1 MRYRHVATYIGPQA
15 PFVTNITNLRSFS
28 GPDGHALYSIT
39 HVGGGIAA
47 YRVTAADLPIEMIGA
62 QPHAAS
68 LSYGGTPD
76 ASIVTLKDGPVLFG
90 TGLRDALGAGIRL
103 DDQGGFRAEA
113 PLAGPAGLP
122 GDVIRLGQF
131 QTTQGNFLYSARDGQ
146 TAFDI
151 WRQAADGTIAHVT
164 QAALP
169 LGSGVQGTE
178 IDDMLVATLADR
190 SFLISASAT
199 GNYVAVQMI
208 HADGS
213 VGTAHMLW
221 SWHGLGMDQP
231 SHLATVAVGG
241 VTYLVVAAAQSSS
254 LTTMRLT
261 YEGELLPADHV
272 IDERSTR
279 FAGAT
284 ALATATLDG
293 RAFVFV
299 GGGDDGLSVF
309 TVLPEGRLMH
319 LATLVDTDD
328 RALADVS
335 ALSALVIE
343 GKIALFASSRRESG
357 ITQFVFEPGGIGLTR
372 VVGAGWQSGTEGND
386 MMQASA
392 ETRGLDGG
400 AGDDILIA
408 GGSPVQMTGGAGAD
422 IFVAAEVNGK
432 ITITD
437 FEPGVDRLDLSF
449 LGMVRNVGQLG
460 FRPESYGIRIF
471 YGNSVIWVMT
481 RDNTML
487 QASAF
492 DNSLF
497 PIAHYAAPD
506 MRTTVAGTAGNDTLN
521 ASRNGSDVFGHAG
534 NDLLLGGPGDDN
546 LQGGAGNDT
555 LRAEAGADTLMGHE
569 GNDLLFGGDG
579 NDSLVGGPG
588 DDTLWGQVGND
599 LLYGDDGNDLLWGGD
614 GNDLL
619 WGGNGN
625 DNLAGGAGSDT
636 LRGDAGNDTLIG
648 HEGNDLFFGG
658 NGNDSLV
665 GGPGDDTLW
674 GQVGN
679 DTLSG
684 DHGND
689 LLWGGDGNDL
699 LWGGNGNDNLA
710 GGTGSDTLRGD
721 AGKDTLIGHEGNDLL
736 FGGDGNDSLV
746 GGAGDDTLWGQ
757 VGNDTLSGDDG
768 NDLLYGGDGSDLL
781 WGGNGDDLIYGGDGN
796 DTLRGDGGDD
806 LLRGDAGDDLLFGG
820 DGNDSL
826 VGGAGHDTL
835 WGQVG
840 NDTLSG
846 DDGNDLLYG
855 GDGSDLL
862 WGGNGDDLIY
872 GGDGND
878 TLRGDGGND
887 LLRGDAGDD
896 ILEGGSGND
905 TLLGGNG
912 YDMLWGGDGND
923 TLNGGAGHDT
933 LYGDAGA
940 DVLHGDEGHDLIH
953 GGDGDDTLLGGA
965 GHDSLFGD
973 LGADLLDG
981 GPGNDDV
988 FGGEGN
994 DTLIGGAGHDSL
1006 FGGAGDDLLQGGDG
1020 SDTLAGGAGSDTLAG
1035 GLGADVFVFSA
1046 AEDLDG
1052 SIDVI
1057 LDFQSNEDR
1066 IDLSGLWLTF
1076 IGTDDFSGLGQVRA
1090 DWSQAGAHRLLVD
1103 LDGDGT
1109 AELTIAL
1116 GGLEQLNASDLLL

>member
-68 LSYGGTPD
+68 LGYGGTPD

-131 QTTQGNFLYSARDGQ
+131 QTTQGDFLYSARDGQ

-408 GGSPVQMTGGAGAD
+408 GGGPVQMTGGAGAD

-471 YGNSVIWVMT
+471 YGNSVLWVMT

-521 ASRNGSDVFGHAG
+521 ASHNGSDVFGHAG

-555 LRAEAGADTLMGHE
+555 LRGNGKDDTLVGHD
-569 GNDLLFGGDG
+569 GNDQLFGGDG
-579 NDSLVGGPG
+579 ND
-588 DDTLWGQVGND
+588 
-599 LLYGDDGNDLLWGGD
+599 LLYGGSGNDNLAAGAGADALYGDAGHDTLAGHDGNDRLFGGD

-619 WGGNGN
+619 HGGNGN
-625 DNLAGGAGSDT
+625 DNLAGGPGADALYGEAGHDT
-636 LRGDAGNDTLIG
+636 LAGYD
-648 HEGNDLFFGG
+648 
-658 NGNDSLV
+658 
-665 GGPGDDTLW
+665 GDD
-674 GQVGN
+674 
-679 DTLSG
+679 
-684 DHGND
+684 
-689 LLWGGDGNDL
+689 
-699 LWGGNGNDNLA
+699 
-710 GGTGSDTLRGD
+710 R
-721 AGKDTLIGHEGNDLL
+721 L
-736 FGGDGNDSLV
+736 FGGDGN
-746 GGAGDDTLWGQ
+746 
-757 VGNDTLSGDDG
+757 N
-768 NDLLYGGDGSDLL
+768 LLYGGNGNDMLL
-781 WGGNGDDLIYGGDGN
+781 GEDGDDL
-796 DTLRGDGGDD
+796 LHGDGGDD
-806 LLRGDAGDDLLFGG
+806 LLEGG
-820 DGNDSL
+820 L
-826 VGGAGHDTL
+826 
-835 WGQVG
+835 G
-840 NDTLSG
+840 NDTLF
-846 DDGNDLLYG
+846 G
-855 GDGSDLL
+855 GEG
-862 WGGNGDDLIY
+862 Y
-872 GGDGND
+872 
-878 TLRGDGGND
+878 D
-887 LLRGDAGDD
+887 LLR
-896 ILEGGSGND
+896 
-905 TLLGGNG
+905 
-912 YDMLWGGDGND
+912 GGDGND

-953 GGDGDDTLLGGA
+953 GGDGDDTLFGGA
-965 GHDSLFGD
+965 DHDSLFGD
-973 LGADLLDG
+973 LGDDLLDG

-1020 SDTLAGGAGSDTLAG
+1020 SDTLAGGAGSDTLVG

>member
-47 YRVTAADLPIEMIGA
+47 YRVTTADLPIEMIGA

-68 LSYGGTPD
+68 LGYGGTPD

-319 LATLVDTDD
+319 LATLVDADD

-408 GGSPVQMTGGAGAD
+408 GSSPVQMTGGAGAD

-471 YGNSVIWVMT
+471 YGNSVLWVMT

-599 LLYGDDGNDLLWGGD
+599 LLYGDHGNDLLWGGD

-625 DNLAGGAGSDT
+625 DNLAGGA
-636 LRGDAGNDTLIG
+636 
-648 HEGNDLFFGG
+648 
-658 NGNDSLV
+658 
-665 GGPGDDTLW
+665 
-674 GQVGN
+674 
-679 DTLSG
+679 
-684 DHGND
+684 
-689 LLWGGDGNDL
+689 
-699 LWGGNGNDNLA
+699 
-710 GGTGSDTLRGD
+710 GSDTLRGD

-757 VGNDTLSGDDG
+757 VGNDL
-768 NDLLYGGDGSDLL
+768 
-781 WGGNGDDLIYGGDGN
+781 
-796 DTLRGDGGDD
+796 
-806 LLRGDAGDDLLFGG
+806 
-820 DGNDSL
+820 
-826 VGGAGHDTL
+826 
-835 WGQVG
+835 
-840 NDTLSG
+840 LSG

-1020 SDTLAGGAGSDTLAG
+1020 SDTLAGGTGSDTLAG

>member
-15 PFVTNITNLRSFS
+15 PFVTNITNLRTFS
-28 GPDGHALYSIT
+28 GPEGHALYSIT
-39 HVGGGIAA
+39 HLGGGIAA
-47 YRVTAADLPIEMIGA
+47 YRVTSADQPIEMIGA
-62 QPHAAS
+62 QPHAAA
-68 LSYGGTPD
+68 LGYGGTPD
-76 ASIVTLKDGPVLFG
+76 ASIVTLKGGPVLFG
-90 TGLRDALGAGIRL
+90 TGLRDALGAGILL
-103 DDQGGFRAEA
+103 DGQGGFRDGAS
-113 PLAGPAGLP
+113 LAGPAGLP
-122 GDVIRLGQF
+122 ADVIRLGQF
-131 QTTQGNFLYSARDGQ
+131 QTPQGDFLYSARDGQ

-151 WRQAADGTIAHVT
+151 WRLAADGAIAHVT
-164 QAALP
+164 RAALP

-190 SFLISASAT
+190 SFIISASAT

-261 YEGELLPADHV
+261 YEGALLPADHV
-272 IDERSTR
+272 IDERNTR

-309 TVLPEGRLMH
+309 TVLPEGRLLH
-319 LATLVDTDD
+319 LATLVDTND

-335 ALSALVIE
+335 ALSALVID
-343 GKIALFASSRRESG
+343 GKIALFASSRTESG

-392 ETRGLDGG
+392 ETSRLEGG

-408 GGSPVQMTGGAGAD
+408 GSSPVQMTGGAGAD

-506 MRTTVAGTAGNDTLN
+506 MRTTVVGTAGNDTLS
-521 ASRNGSDVFGHAG
+521 AGHNGSDVFGHAG
-534 NDLLLGGPGDDN
+534 DDLLLGGPGDDN
-546 LQGGAGNDT
+546 LQGGPGNDT
-555 LRAEAGADTLMGHE
+555 LEGRD
-569 GNDLLFGGDG
+569 GNDLIYGGNG
-579 NDSLVGGPG
+579 NDSLVGGAG
-588 DDTLWGQVGND
+588 ADT
-599 LLYGDDGNDLLWGGD
+599 LYGDAGHDTLAGHAGDDQLFGGDLL
-614 GNDLL
+614 
-619 WGGNGN
+619 
-625 DNLAGGAGSDT
+625 
-636 LRGDAGNDTLIG
+636 
-648 HEGNDLFFGG
+648 FGG

-665 GGPGDDTLW
+665 GGSGADTLR
-674 GQVGN
+674 GEPGN
-679 DTLSG
+679 DTLAGHDG
-684 DHGND
+684 DD
-689 LLWGGDGNDL
+689 QLFGGDGNDL
-699 LWGGNGNDNLA
+699 LFGGNGNDSLV
-710 GGTGSDTLRGD
+710 GGSGADTLRGEH
-721 AGKDTLIGHEGNDLL
+721 GNDTLAGHDGDDQLFGGDGNDLL
-736 FGGDGNDSLV
+736 FGGNGNDSLV
-746 GGAGDDTLWGQ
+746 GGSGADTLRGEH
-757 VGNDTLSGDDG
+757 GNDTLAGHDG
-768 NDLLYGGDGSDLL
+768 NDQ
-781 WGGNGDDLIYGGDGN
+781 
-796 DTLRGDGGDD
+796 
-806 LLRGDAGDDLLFGG
+806 LFGG
-820 DGNDSL
+820 DGNDL
-826 VGGAGHDTL
+826 L
-835 WGQVG
+835 Q
-840 NDTLSG
+840 G
-846 DDGNDLLYG
+846 DAGNDLL
-855 GDGSDLL
+855 
-862 WGGNGDDLIY
+862 
-872 GGDGND
+872 
-878 TLRGDGGND
+878 
-887 LLRGDAGDD
+887 
-896 ILEGGSGND
+896 EGGPGND
-905 TLLGGNG
+905 TLLGGEG
-912 YDMLWGGDGND
+912 YDLMRGGDGND
-923 TLNGGAGHDT
+923 VLRGGPGHDT
-933 LYGDAGA
+933 LHGDAGA
-940 DVLHGDEGHDLIH
+940 DELNGDDGHDLLY
-953 GGDGDDTLLGGA
+953 GGEGNDTLRGGP
-965 GHDSLFGD
+965 GHDSLSGGLGD
-973 LGADLLDG
+973 DLLDG
-981 GPGNDDV
+981 GPGNDEI

-994 DTLIGGAGHDSL
+994 DTLIGGTGHDSL
-1006 FGGAGDDLLQGGDG
+1006 LGGAGDDLLQGGDG
-1020 SDTLAGGAGSDTLAG
+1020 SDTLAGGAGSDTLVG

-1046 AEDLDG
+1046 TEDLDG

-1057 LDFQSNEDR
+1057 LDFQPGEDR
-1066 IDLSGLWLTF
+1066 IDLAGLGLTF
-1076 IGTDDFSGLGQVRA
+1076 IGSENFSAPGQLRA

-1109 AELTIAL
+1109 AELTIEL

>member
-47 YRVTAADLPIEMIGA
+47 YRVTTADLPIEMIGA

-68 LSYGGTPD
+68 LGYGGTPD

-319 LATLVDTDD
+319 LATLVDADD

-408 GGSPVQMTGGAGAD
+408 GSSPVQMTGGAGAD

-449 LGMVRNVGQLG
+449 LGMVRNVEQLG

-599 LLYGDDGNDLLWGGD
+599 LLYGDDGNDLLWGGNDDDLIYGGD
-614 GNDLL
+614 GN
-619 WGGNGN
+619 
-625 DNLAGGAGSDT
+625 DT
-636 LRGDAGNDTLIG
+636 LRGDG
-648 HEGNDLFFGG
+648 GNDL
-658 NGNDSLV
+658 
-665 GGPGDDTLW
+665 
-674 GQVGN
+674 
-679 DTLSG
+679 
-684 DHGND
+684 
-689 LLWGGDGNDL
+689 
-699 LWGGNGNDNLA
+699 
-710 GGTGSDTLRGD
+710 LRGD
-721 AGKDTLIGHEGNDLL
+721 AGDDLL

-768 NDLLYGGDGSDLL
+768 NDLLYGGDG
-781 WGGNGDDLIYGGDGN
+781 N
-796 DTLRGDGGDD
+796 
-806 LLRGDAGDDLLFGG
+806 
-820 DGNDSL
+820 
-826 VGGAGHDTL
+826 
-835 WGQVG
+835 
-840 NDTLSG
+840 
-846 DDGNDLLYG
+846 
-855 GDGSDLL
+855 DLL

-1020 SDTLAGGAGSDTLAG
+1020 SDTLAGGTGSDTLAG

-1090 DWSQAGAHRLLVD
+1090 DWSQAGTHRLLVD

>member
-15 PFVTNITNLRSFS
+15 PFVTNITNLRTFS
-28 GPDGHALYSIT
+28 GPEGHALYSIT
-39 HVGGGIAA
+39 HLGGGIAA
-47 YRVTAADLPIEMIGA
+47 YRVTSADQPIEMIGA
-62 QPHAAS
+62 QPHAAA
-68 LSYGGTPD
+68 LGYGGTPD
-76 ASIVTLKDGPVLFG
+76 ASIVTLKGGPVLFG
-90 TGLRDALGAGIRL
+90 TGLRDALGAGILL
-103 DDQGGFRAEA
+103 DGQGGFRDGAS
-113 PLAGPAGLP
+113 LAGPAGLP
-122 GDVIRLGQF
+122 ADVIRLGQF
-131 QTTQGNFLYSARDGQ
+131 QTPQGDFLYSARDGQ

-151 WRQAADGTIAHVT
+151 WRLAADGAIAHVT
-164 QAALP
+164 RAALP

-190 SFLISASAT
+190 SFIISASAT

-261 YEGELLPADHV
+261 YEGALLPADHV
-272 IDERSTR
+272 IDERNTR

-309 TVLPEGRLMH
+309 TVLPEGRLLH
-319 LATLVDTDD
+319 LATLVDTND

-335 ALSALVIE
+335 ALSALVID
-343 GKIALFASSRRESG
+343 GKIALFASSRTESG

-392 ETRGLDGG
+392 ETSRLEGG

-408 GGSPVQMTGGAGAD
+408 GSSPVQMTGGAGAD

-506 MRTTVAGTAGNDTLN
+506 MRTTVVGTAGNDTLS
-521 ASRNGSDVFGHAG
+521 AGHNGSDVFGHAG
-534 NDLLLGGPGDDN
+534 DDLLLGGPGDDN
-546 LQGGAGNDT
+546 LQGGPGNDT
-555 LRAEAGADTLMGHE
+555 LEGRDGNDLIYGGNGNDSLVGGAGADTLYGDAGHDTLA
-569 GNDLLFGGDG
+569 GHAGDDRLFGGDG
-579 NDSLVGGPG
+579 ND
-588 DDTLWGQVGND
+588 
-599 LLYGDDGNDLLWGGD
+599 LL
-614 GNDLL
+614 
-619 WGGNGN
+619 
-625 DNLAGGAGSDT
+625 
-636 LRGDAGNDTLIG
+636 
-648 HEGNDLFFGG
+648 FGG

-665 GGPGDDTLW
+665 GGSGADTLR
-674 GQVGN
+674 GEPGN
-679 DTLSG
+679 DTLAGHDG
-684 DHGND
+684 DD
-689 LLWGGDGNDL
+689 QLFGGDGNDL
-699 LWGGNGNDNLA
+699 LFGGNGNDSLV
-710 GGTGSDTLRGD
+710 GGSGADTLRGEH
-721 AGKDTLIGHEGNDLL
+721 GNDTLAGHDGDDQLFGGDGNDLL
-736 FGGDGNDSLV
+736 FGGNGNDSLV
-746 GGAGDDTLWGQ
+746 GGSGADTLRGEH
-757 VGNDTLSGDDG
+757 GNDTLAGHDG
-768 NDLLYGGDGSDLL
+768 NDQ
-781 WGGNGDDLIYGGDGN
+781 
-796 DTLRGDGGDD
+796 
-806 LLRGDAGDDLLFGG
+806 LFGG
-820 DGNDSL
+820 DGNDL
-826 VGGAGHDTL
+826 L
-835 WGQVG
+835 Q
-840 NDTLSG
+840 G
-846 DDGNDLLYG
+846 DAGNDLL
-855 GDGSDLL
+855 
-862 WGGNGDDLIY
+862 
-872 GGDGND
+872 
-878 TLRGDGGND
+878 
-887 LLRGDAGDD
+887 
-896 ILEGGSGND
+896 EGGPGND
-905 TLLGGNG
+905 TLLGGEG
-912 YDMLWGGDGND
+912 YDLMRGGDGND
-923 TLNGGAGHDT
+923 VLRGGPGHDT
-933 LYGDAGA
+933 LHGDAGA
-940 DVLHGDEGHDLIH
+940 DELNGDDGHDLLY
-953 GGDGDDTLLGGA
+953 GGEGNDTLRGGP
-965 GHDSLFGD
+965 GHDSLSGGLGD
-973 LGADLLDG
+973 DLLDG
-981 GPGNDDV
+981 GPGNDEI

-994 DTLIGGAGHDSL
+994 DTLIGGTGHDSL
-1006 FGGAGDDLLQGGDG
+1006 LGGAGDDLLQGGDG
-1020 SDTLAGGAGSDTLAG
+1020 SDTLAGGAGSDTLVG

-1046 AEDLDG
+1046 TEDLDG

-1057 LDFQSNEDR
+1057 LDFQPGEDR
-1066 IDLSGLWLTF
+1066 IDLAGLGLTF
-1076 IGTDDFSGLGQVRA
+1076 IGSENFSAPGQLRA

-1109 AELTIAL
+1109 AELTIQL

>member
-47 YRVTAADLPIEMIGA
+47 YRVTTADLPIEMIGA

-68 LSYGGTPD
+68 LGYGGTPD

-103 DDQGGFRAEA
+103 DDQGGFRAGA

-357 ITQFVFEPGGIGLTR
+357 VTQFVFEPGGIGLTR

-408 GGSPVQMTGGAGAD
+408 GSSPVQMTGGAGAD

-555 LRAEAGADTLMGHE
+555 LRAEAGADTLIGHE

-679 DTLSG
+679 DLLYG

-710 GGTGSDTLRGD
+710 GGAGSDTLRGD

-757 VGNDTLSGDDG
+757 L
-768 NDLLYGGDGSDLL
+768 
-781 WGGNGDDLIYGGDGN
+781 
-796 DTLRGDGGDD
+796 
-806 LLRGDAGDDLLFGG
+806 
-820 DGNDSL
+820 
-826 VGGAGHDTL
+826 
-835 WGQVG
+835 G

-1066 IDLSGLWLTF
+1066 IDLSGLGLTF

>member
-68 LSYGGTPD
+68 LGYGGTPD

-131 QTTQGNFLYSARDGQ
+131 QTTQGDFLYSARDGQ

-408 GGSPVQMTGGAGAD
+408 GGGPVQMTGGAGAD

-471 YGNSVIWVMT
+471 YGNSVLWVMT

-521 ASRNGSDVFGHAG
+521 ASHNGSDVFGHAG

-555 LRAEAGADTLMGHE
+555 LRGNGKDDTLVGHD
-569 GNDLLFGGDG
+569 GNDQLFGGDG
-579 NDSLVGGPG
+579 ND
-588 DDTLWGQVGND
+588 
-599 LLYGDDGNDLLWGGD
+599 LLYGGSGNDNLAAGAGADALYGDAGHDTLAGHDGNDRLFGGD

-619 WGGNGN
+619 HGGNGN
-625 DNLAGGAGSDT
+625 DNLAGGPGADALYGEAGHDT
-636 LRGDAGNDTLIG
+636 LAGYD
-648 HEGNDLFFGG
+648 
-658 NGNDSLV
+658 
-665 GGPGDDTLW
+665 GDDRLF
-674 GQVGN
+674 
-679 DTLSG
+679 
-684 DHGND
+684 
-689 LLWGGDGNDL
+689 GGDGNDL
-699 LWGGNGNDNLA
+699 LYGGNGNDNLA
-710 GGTGSDTLRGD
+710 GGPGADALYGEAGHDTLAGYDGD
-721 AGKDTLIGHEGNDLL
+721 DRL
-736 FGGDGNDSLV
+736 FGGDGN
-746 GGAGDDTLWGQ
+746 
-757 VGNDTLSGDDG
+757 N
-768 NDLLYGGDGSDLL
+768 LLYGGNGNDMLL
-781 WGGNGDDLIYGGDGN
+781 GEDGDDL
-796 DTLRGDGGDD
+796 LHGDGGDD
-806 LLRGDAGDDLLFGG
+806 LLEGG
-820 DGNDSL
+820 L
-826 VGGAGHDTL
+826 
-835 WGQVG
+835 G
-840 NDTLSG
+840 NDTLF
-846 DDGNDLLYG
+846 G
-855 GDGSDLL
+855 GEG
-862 WGGNGDDLIY
+862 Y
-872 GGDGND
+872 
-878 TLRGDGGND
+878 D
-887 LLRGDAGDD
+887 LLR
-896 ILEGGSGND
+896 
-905 TLLGGNG
+905 
-912 YDMLWGGDGND
+912 GGDGND

-953 GGDGDDTLLGGA
+953 GGDGDDTLFGGA
-965 GHDSLFGD
+965 DHDSLFGD
-973 LGADLLDG
+973 LGDDLLDG

-1020 SDTLAGGAGSDTLAG
+1020 SDTLAGGAGSDTLVG